1 MDVLSLIGLIMAF
14 VAIIGGN
21 YLEGGHLGALANGP
35 AALIVLGGTVGA
47 ALLQSPM
54 SAFKRAMQ
62 ILAWIFFPP
71 RVDLAG
77 GIDRV
82 VNWSLTARKEGLL
95 GLEGVADA
103 EPDSYSRKGLQLLV
117 DGAEPE
123 AIRSILEVDFYTQES
138 RDIEAAK
145 VFESM
150 GGYAPT
156 IGIIGAVM
164 GLIHVMGN
172 LADPSQLGNGIAVA
186 FVAIIGGNYLEG
198 GHLGALANGPAA
210 LIVLGGMVGAALLQS
225 PMSAFKR
232 AMQILGWIFFPPRVD
247 LAGGIDRVV
256 NWSLTARKE
265 GLLGLEGVADAEP
278 DSYSRKGL
286 QLLVDGAEPEAIRSI
301 LEVDFYT
308 QESRDIEAA
317 KVFESMGGYAPT
329 IGIIGAVMGLIHVMG
344 NLADPSQLGNG
355 IAVAFVATIY
365 GVASANLILLP
376 VAAKLKSIAL
386 RQSRYREMLLE
397 GILSIAEGENPRSIE
412 LKLQGFMD

>member
-1 MDVLSLIGLIMAF
+1 MDVLSLIGITMAF

-35 AALIVLGGTVGA
+35 AALIVIGGTVGA
-47 ALLQSPM
+47 ALLQSPL
-54 SAFKRAMQ
+54 SSFKRAMQ
-62 ILAWIFFPP
+62 ILVWIIFPP
-71 RVDLAG
+71 RVDLPG

-103 EPDSYSRKGLQLLV
+103 EPDSYARKGLQLLV

-138 RDIEAAK
+138 RDINAAK

-164 GLIHVMGN
+164 GLIHVVGN
-172 LADPSQLGNGIAVA
+172 LADPSRLG
-186 FVAIIGGNYLEG
+186 
-198 GHLGALANGPAA
+198 
-210 LIVLGGMVGAALLQS
+210 S
-225 PMSAFKR
+225 
-232 AMQILGWIFFPPRVD
+232 
-247 LAGGIDRVV
+247 
-256 NWSLTARKE
+256 
-265 GLLGLEGVADAEP
+265 
-278 DSYSRKGL
+278 
-286 QLLVDGAEPEAIRSI
+286 
-301 LEVDFYT
+301 
-308 QESRDIEAA
+308 
-317 KVFESMGGYAPT
+317 
-329 IGIIGAVMGLIHVMG
+329 
-344 NLADPSQLGNG
+344 G

-365 GVASANLILLP
+365 GVASANLVLLP
-376 VAAKLKSIAL
+376 VASKLKSIAM

>member
-1 MDVLSLIGLIMAF
+1 MDVLSLIGIIMAF

-35 AALIVLGGTVGA
+35 AALIVIGGTVGA

-54 SAFKRAMQ
+54 SAFKRALQ
-62 ILAWIFFPP
+62 ILVWILFPP

-82 VNWSLTARKEGLL
+82 VGWSLTARKEGLL

-138 RDIEAAK
+138 RDVEAAK

-172 LADPSQLGNGIAVA
+172 LGDPSQLG
-186 FVAIIGGNYLEG
+186 
-198 GHLGALANGPAA
+198 
-210 LIVLGGMVGAALLQS
+210 S
-225 PMSAFKR
+225 
-232 AMQILGWIFFPPRVD
+232 
-247 LAGGIDRVV
+247 
-256 NWSLTARKE
+256 
-265 GLLGLEGVADAEP
+265 
-278 DSYSRKGL
+278 
-286 QLLVDGAEPEAIRSI
+286 
-301 LEVDFYT
+301 
-308 QESRDIEAA
+308 
-317 KVFESMGGYAPT
+317 
-329 IGIIGAVMGLIHVMG
+329 
-344 NLADPSQLGNG
+344 G

-365 GVASANLILLP
+365 GVASANLVLLP
-376 VAAKLKSIAL
+376 IAAKLKSIAL

>member
-1 MDVLSLIGLIMAF
+1 MDVLSLIGIIMAF

-35 AALIVLGGTVGA
+35 AALIVIGGTLGA
-47 ALLQSPM
+47 ALLQAPM

-62 ILAWIFFPP
+62 IVGWILFPP

-77 GIDRV
+77 GVDRV

-95 GLEGVADA
+95 GLESVADA

-145 VFESM
+145 FFESM

-164 GLIHVMGN
+164 GQIHVIGN
-172 LADPSQLGNGIAVA
+172 LADPSQLG
-186 FVAIIGGNYLEG
+186 
-198 GHLGALANGPAA
+198 
-210 LIVLGGMVGAALLQS
+210 S
-225 PMSAFKR
+225 
-232 AMQILGWIFFPPRVD
+232 
-247 LAGGIDRVV
+247 
-256 NWSLTARKE
+256 
-265 GLLGLEGVADAEP
+265 
-278 DSYSRKGL
+278 
-286 QLLVDGAEPEAIRSI
+286 
-301 LEVDFYT
+301 
-308 QESRDIEAA
+308 
-317 KVFESMGGYAPT
+317 
-329 IGIIGAVMGLIHVMG
+329 
-344 NLADPSQLGNG
+344 G

-365 GVASANLILLP
+365 GVASANLVLLP
-376 VAAKLKSIAL
+376 IAAKLKSVAL